1 MTSSST
7 RRTTPPAGTPK
18 PTQATRTKAAGNR
31 AALLASARDCLRD
44 RGYARTTARDIATG
58 AGVSLAAI
66 GYHFGSKEALLD
78 AALVEALRDWG
89 DALEAIG
96 TEDLGTSPAERFR
109 AVWGRV
115 IASAAQDR
123 SLWAVQLELLADASR
138 DPERAAS
145 LADANA
151 QARAELADLFGLPAE
166 HGTLLQMLLLGAVS
180 HLLLDPADALAADDL
195 LAQAAALVSLTS

>member
-7 RRTTPPAGTPK
+7 RRPTPPAG
-18 PTQATRTKAAGNR
+18 NR
-31 AALLASARDCLRD
+31 EALLAAARDCLRD

-89 DALEAIG
+89 EGLEAIG
-96 TEDLGTSPAERFR
+96 AEDLGGTPGERFR

-115 IASAAQDR
+115 VASAAEDR
-123 SLWAVQLELLADASR
+123 SLWAVQFELLADAAR

-145 LADANA
+145 LGGANE
-151 QARAELADLFGLPAE
+151 QARAALAELFGVPAE

-180 HLLLDPADALAADDL
+180 HLLLDPADVVGADDL
-195 LAQAAALVSLTS
+195 LAQAAALVALTA

>member
-7 RRTTPPAGTPK
+7 RRTTPPAGTTK
-18 PTQATRTKAAGNR
+18 TTRATRTKAAGNR
-31 AALLASARDCLRD
+31 EALLASARTCLRG

-96 TEDLGTSPAERFR
+96 AEDLGGTPGERFR

-123 SLWAVQLELLADASR
+123 SLWAVQLELLAEASR

-145 LADANA
+145 LAGANA
-151 QARAELADLFGLPAE
+151 QARAELAELFGLPAE

-180 HLLLDPADALAADDL
+180 HLLLDPADTVAADDL
-195 LAQAAALVSLTS
+195 LAQAAALVSLTA